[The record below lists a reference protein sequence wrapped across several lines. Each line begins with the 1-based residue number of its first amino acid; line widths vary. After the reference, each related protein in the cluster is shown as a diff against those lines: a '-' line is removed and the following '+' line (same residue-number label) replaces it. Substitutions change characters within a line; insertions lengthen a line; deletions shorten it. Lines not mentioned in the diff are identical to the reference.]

1 MKKLYCVI
9 GNPIAHSLSPAM
21 HTALLEKN
29 QLDASYVPFL
39 LKEET
44 FADAML
50 GLKTLGISGFNI
62 TSPFKEKILPFLDA
76 IDVEAKACGAVN
88 TVVVRDGKWTGYNT
102 DGAGYLEGLQTIKPI
117 THTDQILIL
126 GAGGASKAIFHAL
139 ANRTDANIT
148 IANRTVEKAIN
159 MVAGTTHAAI
169 SLQEAEINLA
179 DYTII
184 IQTTS
189 AGLTK
194 ENPELP
200 ISLQNLAPGT
210 IASDI
215 IYNPAKTAF
224 LEEAETHGAIIQN
237 GLPMFVN
244 QAAIAFQLWTG
255 LDADREL
262 MKQIVLKQVG
272 GTEC

>member
-39 LKEET
+39 LEEET

-139 ANRTDANIT
+139 ANRTDAKIT
-148 IANRTVEKAIN
+148 IANRTVEKAVS
-159 MVAGTTHAAI
+159 MVADTTHAAI
-169 SLQEAEINLA
+169 SLQEAETNLA
-179 DYTII
+179 NYTII

>member
-39 LKEET
+39 LEEET

-139 ANRTDANIT
+139 ANRTDANIA
-148 IANRTVEKAIN
+148 IANRTVEKAVS
-159 MVAGTTHAAI
+159 MVADTTHAAI
-169 SLQEAEINLA
+169 SLQEAETNLA

-224 LEEAETHGAIIQN
+224 LEEAETRGAIIQN

>member
-39 LKEET
+39 LEEET

-159 MVAGTTHAAI
+159 MVAGTRHVAI
-169 SLQEAEINLA
+169 SLQEAETNLA
-179 DYTII
+179 DYAII

>member
-39 LKEET
+39 LEEEK

-62 TSPFKEKILPFLDA
+62 TSPFKEKIFPFLDA

-148 IANRTVEKAIN
+148 IANRTVEKAKN
-159 MVAGTTHAAI
+159 MVAGTRHVAI
-169 SLQEAEINLA
+169 SLQEAETNLA

-224 LEEAETHGAIIQN
+224 LEEAETRGAIIQN

>member
-39 LKEET
+39 LEEET

-102 DGAGYLEGLQTIKPI
+102 DGAGYLEGLQSLKPI

-148 IANRTVEKAIN
+148 IANRTVEKAVN

-169 SLQEAEINLA
+169 SLQEAKTNLA

>member
-21 HTALLEKN
+21 HTALLEKK

-39 LKEET
+39 LEEET
-44 FADAML
+44 FAGAML

-76 IDVEAKACGAVN
+76 IDVEAEACGAVN

-126 GAGGASKAIFHAL
+126 GAGGASKAIFHAI

-148 IANRTVEKAIN
+148 IANRTVEKAVS

-169 SLQEAEINLA
+169 SLQEAETNLA

-194 ENPELP
+194 ENPEVP

-215 IYNPAKTAF
+215 IYNPAKTVF

>member
-39 LKEET
+39 LEEET

-139 ANRTDANIT
+139 ASRTDANIT
-148 IANRTVEKAIN
+148 IANRTVEKAVS
-159 MVAGTTHAAI
+159 MVADTTHAAI
-169 SLQEAEINLA
+169 SLQEAETNLA
-179 DYTII
+179 NYTII

>member
-39 LKEET
+39 LEEET

-76 IDVEAKACGAVN
+76 IDVEAEACGAVN

-139 ANRTDANIT
+139 ANRTDAKIT
-148 IANRTVEKAIN
+148 IANRTVEKAVS
-159 MVAGTTHAAI
+159 MVADTTHAAI
-169 SLQEAEINLA
+169 SLQEAETNLA
-179 DYTII
+179 NYTII

>member
-39 LKEET
+39 LEEEK

-62 TSPFKEKILPFLDA
+62 TSPFKEKIFPFLDA

-88 TVVVRDGKWTGYNT
+88 TVVVHDGKWTGYNT

-148 IANRTVEKAIN
+148 IANRTVEKAKN
-159 MVAGTTHAAI
+159 MVAGTTHVAI
-169 SLQEAEINLA
+169 SLQEAETNLA

-200 ISLQNLAPGT
+200 ISLQNLAHGT

>member
-39 LKEET
+39 LEEET

-148 IANRTVEKAIN
+148 IANRTVEKAVS
-159 MVAGTTHAAI
+159 MVADTTHAAI
-169 SLQEAEINLA
+169 SLQEAETNLA

>member
-21 HTALLEKN
+21 HTALLEKK

-39 LKEET
+39 LEEEK

-88 TVVVRDGKWTGYNT
+88 TVVVRDGKWAGYNT

-148 IANRTVEKAIN
+148 IANRTVEKAKN
-159 MVAGTTHAAI
+159 MVADTTHAAI
-169 SLQEAEINLA
+169 SLQEAETNLA

-224 LEEAETHGAIIQN
+224 LEEAETRGAIIQN

>member
-39 LKEET
+39 LEEET

-102 DGAGYLEGLQTIKPI
+102 DGAGYLEGLQTVKPV

-159 MVAGTTHAAI
+159 MVAGTRHVAI
-169 SLQEAEINLA
+169 SLQEAETNLA
-179 DYTII
+179 DYAII

-224 LEEAETHGAIIQN
+224 LEEAETRGAIIQN

>member
-39 LKEET
+39 LEEET

-148 IANRTVEKAIN
+148 IANRTVEKAVS
-159 MVAGTTHAAI
+159 MVADTTHAAI
-169 SLQEAEINLA
+169 SLQEAETNLA
-179 DYTII
+179 NYTII

-272 GTEC
+272 GTVC

>member
-39 LKEET
+39 LEEET

-159 MVAGTTHAAI
+159 MVAGTRHVAI
-169 SLQEAEINLA
+169 SLQEAETNLA

-224 LEEAETHGAIIQN
+224 LEEAETRGAIIQN